1 MPRTAIDPILDD
13 LPLFEGCTRR
23 ERRLV
28 NEVVCTIDVA
38 PGHVLMQQGD
48 VAGDV
53 MIVARGEAI
62 VWKDGL
68 PIATLRR
75 GAVVGELS
83 LLVDGPRNA
92 TVVAETP
99 MTLAVISGH
108 GFRTLI
114 DTVPAVAS
122 NVLVTAVRRL
132 APRVA
137 A

>member
-28 NEVVCTIDVA
+28 NDVVCTIDVA
-38 PGHVLMQQGD
+38 PGHVLTRQGD

-53 MIVARGEAI
+53 MIVASGEAV
-62 VWKDGL
+62 VWKDDL
-68 PIATLRR
+68 PVATLQR

-99 MTLAVISGH
+99 MTLAVVSGH
-108 GFRTLI
+108 AFASLI
-114 DTVPAVAS
+114 DTVPTIAA